1 MEEVVPQV
9 EEVEV
14 GEAGNWM
21 VEEVGVEESR
31 MSQVV
36 EAEA

>member
-14 GEAGNWM
+14 GEVGNWM